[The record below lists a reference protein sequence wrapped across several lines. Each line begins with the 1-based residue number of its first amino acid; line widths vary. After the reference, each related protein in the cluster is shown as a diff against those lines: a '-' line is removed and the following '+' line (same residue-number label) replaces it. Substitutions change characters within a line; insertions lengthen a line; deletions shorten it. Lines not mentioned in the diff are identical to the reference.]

1 MPKGR
6 SGPLHGWFLGVT
18 LAQRQCLP
26 AIAGLLGQC
35 YSNAVMFICAV
46 EWNYFW
52 GSYDCNLCEREVS
65 TPTHRVVFFL
75 TSLSKVIVIELE
87 IYYKCLDM
95 CVTDIIWKRN
105 QSKIRIYTVQKH
117 SKWNSLVNIPFY
129 FYEPKK
135 IKFSNERGKRNEN
148 ITSFYLYRQP
158 LPVVCGC
165 FEGFPLLW
173 CISFNSA
180 IRNSILEWKSK
191 FCPFSFCGQFLPLK

>member
-1 MPKGR
+1 MGGSWELLWHRGSACLLLLVFWASATQMQSCLSVQLNGIIFGAHMIVTCVREK
-6 SGPLHGWFLGVT
+6 SG
-18 LAQRQCLP
+18 
-26 AIAGLLGQC
+26 
-35 YSNAVMFICAV
+35 
-46 EWNYFW
+46 
-52 GSYDCNLCEREVS
+52 S